1 MFFTLQIRKCR
12 KVVFLKIVTKSMHH
26 PHRAE
31 DPGTNA
37 TLSMWRR
44 FHV

>member
-1 MFFTLQIRKCR
+1 
-12 KVVFLKIVTKSMHH
+12 MHH